1 MTRRESN
8 PRQMRLQQQIKA
20 RMVSECEGRLA
31 AIRQRNDYT
40 PDLEPFLEVL
50 KQSLFPAGF
59 FKATDKPPILTLCI
73 QAPMELFHAA
83 GARAY
88 KLACGAHAAQNVAPP
103 HLPALTCP
111 MIKAISGMFYIDGE
125 LDLQRLKFVV
135 PTTCDWVVRFSELI
149 GIYDTAEIH
158 VMELPHLRESERAS
172 HRFLKEVQQLKQWL
186 EKISHRPIRP
196 KRLVQSIQ
204 RYAKAWEI
212 FDQLIDLKRAQRVP
226 AIHFAVMAN
235 ALPYQDIDQWI
246 THTRTYIRG
255 RSPVEQPYAPVF
267 LAGSPIVF
275 PNYKLFDLI
284 ENAGMAVVADDICTL
299 ERVLAGAVAY
309 EDKSEYALL
318 RALAERNHKACICP
332 TFADN
337 HRRINAALNILKK
350 EKIKGIIF
358 HVLKGCHP
366 FDMESGLLE
375 TRLKAQGFRFLKIET
390 DYVREDEQNIV
401 TRLEAFKR
409 TLI

>member
-1 MTRRESN
+1 MMQRESSQ
-8 PRQMRLQQQIKA
+8 RQMRLQQQIKKQ
-20 RMVSECEGRLA
+20 MVSECEGQLA
-31 AIRQRNDYT
+31 AIRQRKDYT
-40 PDLEPFLEVL
+40 HQLEPFLEVL

-59 FKATDKPPILTLCI
+59 FKATDKPSVMTLCN

-83 GARAY
+83 GVRAY
-88 KLACGAHAAQNVAPP
+88 KLACGAHAAQNIAPP

-111 MIKAISGMFYIDGE
+111 MIKSIAGMFYADGE
-125 LDLQRLKFVV
+125 LDMQQLKFVV

-149 GIYDTAEIH
+149 GVDDTSDIH
-158 VMELPHLRESERAS
+158 FMELPHLRESERAS
-172 HRFLKEVQQLKQWL
+172 HRFLKEMVQLKQWL
-186 EKISHRPIRP
+186 AQITHKSISTNG
-196 KRLVQSIQ
+196 LVQSIQ

-212 FDQLIDLKRAQRVP
+212 LGQLVDLKRVQKAP
-226 AIHFAVMAN
+226 AIHFAVIAN

-246 THTRTYIRG
+246 AHTRAYIRG
-255 RSPVEQPYAPVF
+255 LAPAGQPDVPVF
-267 LAGSPIVF
+267 LSGSPIVF

-337 HRRINAALNILKK
+337 RRRVNAALNILKK
-350 EKIKGIIF
+350 KKIKGIIF

-390 DYVREDEQNIV
+390 DYVKEDEQNIV